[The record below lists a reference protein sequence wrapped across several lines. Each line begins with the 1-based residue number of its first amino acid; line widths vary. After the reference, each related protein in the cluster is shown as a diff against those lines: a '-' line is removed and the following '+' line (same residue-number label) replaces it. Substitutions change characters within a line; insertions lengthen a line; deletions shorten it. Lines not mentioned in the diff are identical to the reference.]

1 MTTSDQAAQNAEQT
15 RANIATSIG
24 YGGWQATILSAFAL
38 ALSAY
43 SLYETSFKT
52 SEIEVFIPPVIQ
64 YARDGGGDTE
74 LFSIPVTVTNSGA
87 RTGTILSLQLTAEN
101 LKTNQKKQFYSAFL
115 GEHQVNADAPNRSFA
130 PLSIA
135 GRETFSDTIRFYP
148 DGDVFPKL
156 IDDAGDFRFT
166 LSLVTAEPR
175 RPDFIDKLFANTV
188 EPIVFER
195 TLPWYS
201 DQMLSMRRQ
210 AVSMPARKHT
220 DNQSVPA
227 ATPASKPAPLVQD
240 AVDGSAPSPS
250 SGIANP

>member
-1 MTTSDQAAQNAEQT
+1 MTTTDRAVQRDEQS
-15 RANIATSIG
+15 RANLTAAMG

-52 SEIEVFIPPVIQ
+52 AEIEVFIPPVIQ

-74 LFSIPVTVTNSGA
+74 LFSIPITVTNSGA

-148 DGDVFPKL
+148 DGDVFPKV
-156 IDDAGDFRFT
+156 IDDAGDVRFT
-166 LSLVTAEPR
+166 LNLVTAQAR
-175 RPDFIDKLFANTV
+175 RPDFIDKLFTNAV
-188 EPIVFER
+188 EPVVFER

-210 AVSMPARKHT
+210 AISMPERKRA
-220 DNQSVPA
+220 DGQSGAA
-227 ATPASKPAPLVQD
+227 ATPASEPAPVVQD
-240 AVDGSAPSPS
+240 AVDGAAPSP
-250 SGIANP
+250 